1 MTNLNLKFKT
11 VYNDQ
16 LYYGQFQY
24 SINFQLQ
31 ECWVFRYTTDHT
43 DIDQR
48 LKRQQ
53 EWRERIRQRWPADQL
68 NRYHSD
74 ITDTVRNR
82 VHSMADVIRSIK
94 DPYKIVVENRHMRV
108 YTNDIDLIETISD
121 LDYIHYRKLSQVV
134 VNRPKDTVLLK
145 NPQHCY
151 RSYFKEAKISIDDKQ
166 LIKQFLTNQP
176 CIRLGQGLQDWLND
190 SDVKYSSKYTR
201 DYFFVDYSHESW
213 LTMLALVRPGL
224 IRKTANIIAK

>member
-1 MTNLNLKFKT
+1 
-11 VYNDQ
+11 
-16 LYYGQFQY
+16 
-24 SINFQLQ
+24 
-31 ECWVFRYTTDHT
+31 
-43 DIDQR
+43 
-48 LKRQQ
+48 
-53 EWRERIRQRWPADQL
+53 
-68 NRYHSD
+68 
-74 ITDTVRNR
+74 
-82 VHSMADVIRSIK
+82 MADVIRSIK

-151 RSYFKEAKISIDDKQ
+151 RSYFKEAKISLDDKQ

-176 CIRLGQGLQDWLND
+176 GIRLGQGLQDWLND

-213 LTMLALVRPGL
+213 LTMLSLVRPGL